1 MVILVALSANPL
13 TAGRGTLT
21 GTECAIGHVQETL
34 QDQMAGKGHVSDAVA
49 KEVSSA
55 LVMAALRK
63 GTLDNVT
70 VVVLLLRWD

>member
-1 MVILVALSANPL
+1 
-13 TAGRGTLT
+13 
-21 GTECAIGHVQETL
+21 
-34 QDQMAGKGHVSDAVA
+34 MAGKNHVSDAVA

-70 VVVLLLRWD
+70 VLVLLLRWD

>member
-1 MVILVALSANPL
+1 MVLSCDHVE
-13 TAGRGTLT
+13 TAMVSCTLSRL
-21 GTECAIGHVQETL
+21 CDVLQETL
-34 QDQMAGKGHVSDAVA
+34 KVQLEGKSHVSDAIA

-55 LVMAALRK
+55 LVMAALKK

>member
-1 MVILVALSANPL
+1 MLSYAGTRFVHASSRMV
-13 TAGRGTLT
+13 TAR
-21 GTECAIGHVQETL
+21 CPAQETL
-34 QDQMAGKGHVSDAVA
+34 REQLEGRHHVSDAIA

-55 LVMAALRK
+55 LVMAALKK

>member
-1 MVILVALSANPL
+1 MLICCVLQEALKAQL
-13 TAGRGTLT
+13 
-21 GTECAIGHVQETL
+21 E
-34 QDQMAGKGHVSDAVA
+34 GKSHVSDAIA

-55 LVMAALRK
+55 LVMAALKK